1 MRIISG
7 GSGAGSSAGG
17 SSRQAANQEDPEFI
31 RQMLAANPDQL
42 SMLKQVIDKKK
53 YLNMYDCP
61 LLTSLFCQIWYR
73 SETFYT

>member
-42 SMLKQVIDKKK
+42 SMLKQVIYKKK

-61 LLTSLFCQIWYR
+61 FIVDISFLSDLVQI
-73 SETFYT
+73 